1 MQSKSKASVSEV
13 TLRGMLELYGYTGG
27 ELLTVQKGYRNEA
40 LPYKTKDGRVLNLML
55 YKNDPEI
62 IHRIK
67 NADSVSN
74 FLAARGLP
82 ARCSADDRII
92 KLQSSSR
99 QKYAALYHYL
109 PGETIPWEAYTRKHL
124 KLLGKTMSDMHAEL
138 CMFDAGNL
146 PDVADE
152 YLEIVERMRRYFAHP
167 GARHALAAKL
177 QLRVPETVFDQFAA
191 VLGACGQ
198 LPGRQALHMDFV
210 RSNILFNKAGEELE
224 ISGILDF
231 EKTARGIP
239 HFDVARTLAF
249 LNVDCKYKPADKVR
263 KYFLQSGY
271 QKRGN
276 ARLQALRIKTG
287 AGSVDVLERL
297 VDLFLFYDF
306 YKFLRHNPYES
317 LPQNEHFVRTC
328 ELCMD
333 RWQICDNFSVIL

>member
-1 MQSKSKASVSEV
+1 MLSKSKTILDEAVIRRVVQRFGCKVSE
-13 TLRGMLELYGYTGG
+13 
-27 ELLTVQKGYRNEA
+27 LLPVQKGYRNEA
-40 LPYKTKDGRVLNLML
+40 HPFRAPNGDRLNLML
-55 YKNDPEI
+55 YKNEPQMAQ
-62 IHRIK
+62 RIK

-74 FLAARGLP
+74 FLAARGMP
-82 ARCSADDRII
+82 SRRSAHERII
-92 KLQSSSR
+92 QLQAGSW

-167 GARHALAAKL
+167 GVRHALAAKL
-177 QLRVPETVFDQFAA
+177 QLRVPEMVFDQFAA

-210 RSNILFNKAGEELE
+210 RSNILFSETGGELE

-231 EKTARGIP
+231 EKTGRGIP

-271 QKRGN
+271 QKRGK
-276 ARLQALRIKTG
+276 ACLQALRIKTS
-287 AGSVDVLERL
+287 AGGVDVLERL
-297 VDLFLFYDF
+297 VELFLFYDF

-317 LPQNEHFVRTC
+317 LPQNEHFVRTSAHC
-328 ELCMD
+328 AK
-333 RWQICDNFSVIL
+333 RQWFVILQ